1 MFIYPYRQGSGSVR
15 ALRDALG
22 ARVIRLENSRFRG
35 GPNKIVINWGNS
47 EGSEELEKSEVI
59 NKPAAVKLASNKL
72 SFFNHVKDSV
82 RVPFFTTDFNE
93 AKAEILD
100 KDAIVVVREKLTGHS
115 GEGLVILEDEED
127 WEMYNHSRAKLYVKY
142 VPKFNEYRIHV
153 NAGEVIDIQR
163 KALRNDINREEA
175 NWHVRSHANGFI
187 FARNEEE
194 KPPQDVLDQSIA
206 AVVSCGLDFGA
217 VDVVW
222 NKYHGQAFVLEVNTA
237 PGLEGET
244 VETYTRAFTN
254 YISAST
260 TAPTRGVSLDDLR
273 RAPDMM
279 FADASRPEPTVQ
291 TENTFYTPPQPLRR
305 RAPRPM
311 HWDNEIGLM
320 VPNE

>member
-1 MFIYPYRQGSGSVR
+1 
-15 ALRDALG
+15 
-22 ARVIRLENSRFRG
+22 
-35 GPNKIVINWGNS
+35 
-47 EGSEELEKSEVI
+47 LEKSNVI

-142 VPKFNEYRIHV
+142 IPKFDEYRIHV

-163 KALRNDINREEA
+163 KALRNDIDREEA

-187 FARNEEE
+187 FARNEDK
-194 KPPQDVLDQSIA
+194 KPPQDVLDQSVA
-206 AVVSCGLDFGA
+206 AVVHCGLDFGA

-222 NKYHGQAFVLEVNTA
+222 NKYHGQAFVLEINTA

-254 YISAST
+254 YISSDTVT
-260 TAPTRGVSLDDLR
+260 TTDRTRGPNLDDLL
-273 RAPDMM
+273 RARDVM
-279 FADASRPEPTVQ
+279 FSEAPEPAVQ
-291 TENTFYTPPQPLRR
+291 RETPFDTPPQPAQPIVRTR
-305 RAPRPM
+305 YR
-311 HWDNEIGLM
+311 NG
-320 VPNE
+320 VPLQSDWLIIDDGF